1 MADGNAGTGEFMRAS
16 SIIDYASARHG
27 ATPWTA
33 EAAARPIC
41 ATRARSAVS
50 RSDEVIATSGSEQ
63 MMSGSGLAWKIRPP
77 LPESIPMP
85 AFPITPESSPRGS
98 SDGETSVSHGPP
110 AGVPPTRSFVARQ
123 PSVGELLHA
132 QGRCLPCRFQRQAG
146 GCQKGANCFY
156 CHHHSHA
163 EWSMSKTVKHFR
175 GHICEYRATYEPW
188 LESMSRWQD
197 MS

>member
-1 MADGNAGTGEFMRAS
+1 MAEGSAGIGGFMRSS

-27 ATPWTA
+27 AAPWNA
-33 EAAARPIC
+33 EAAARPSC
-41 ATRARSAVS
+41 ATRVRSAVS
-50 RSDEVIATSGSEQ
+50 RLDTKVATSGSEQ
-63 MMSGSGLAWKIRPP
+63 MLGGSGRPLKMQPP

-85 AFPITPESSPRGS
+85 AFPITPESSPRRS
-98 SDGETSVSHGPP
+98 SDGGMSVSHRAP

-146 GCQKGANCFY
+146 GCQKGAKCFY
-156 CHHHSHA
+156 CHHHSHG